1 MVCGRVE
8 GIVCQGKRKDCDEQ
22 SEIIGILLGI
32 ACKRIKGKNNS
43 ENKEKMFAVKRA
55 YQKWCARYC
64 IMQ

>member
-1 MVCGRVE
+1 MRGLSAKNFLQYREIKEIAVG
-8 GIVCQGKRKDCDEQ
+8 
-22 SEIIGILLGI
+22 SENYRYSE
-32 ACKRIKGKNNS
+32 KEKNNS